1 MVGFVLWGCAAGS
14 APPGEPG
21 LYTTAA
27 HHLTLGEYLLRKG
40 DYQGARRE
48 SNLVL
53 GRFPGRADDRALH
66 LLGMVLIHPHNPDGD
81 PSSAADCFQ
90 RIVDHHPDS
99 PLVAEAQTW
108 LALIARL
115 EDRNRTIARME
126 KTVPALE
133 QQLKAE
139 AQRRRQLEERLQ
151 QMKAV
156 DLTIE

>member
-1 MVGFVLWGCAAGS
+1 MAGFVLWGCAAGS
-14 APPGEPG
+14 APPGQPG
-21 LYTTAA
+21 LYATAA
-27 HHLTLGEYLLRKG
+27 HHLTLGECRLRKG

-48 SNLVL
+48 SDLVL

-66 LLGMVLIHPHNPDGD
+66 LLGMVLVHPDNPEGD
-81 PSSAADCFQ
+81 LSSSEDCFQ
-90 RIVDHHPDS
+90 RILDHHPDS
-99 PLVAEAQTW
+99 PLVAAAQTW
-108 LALIARL
+108 LALIALL

-126 KTVPALE
+126 TTVPALE
-133 QQLKAE
+133 QRLKAE